1 MTKSAQPKPIKPTVD
16 IKTSDVNITWKGGL
30 VFFIGVVIII
40 AGLMYAIPRYR
51 VWSAEM
57 RGRAELSQ
65 AEFNKQIIV
74 REAEAR
80 LEAERLNAQAEVA
93 RAQGAAEAMYA
104 VQDAL
109 TETYIRYLW
118 VRTMEGNPNTIYIP
132 TEAGLPILEAGLRPT
147 PSN

>member
-1 MTKSAQPKPIKPTVD
+1 MTKPPTPKTQNAQSPELT
-16 IKTSDVNITWKGGL
+16 
-30 VFFIGVVIII
+30 IGVGAVVGSIIVIIGLI
-40 AGLMYAIPRYR
+40 ALAMWGLPRYR
-51 VWSAEM
+51 VWAAEM

-93 RAQGAAEAMYA
+93 RAEGAAQAMYA

-118 VRTMEGNPNTIYIP
+118 VRTMQDNQNIIYVP
-132 TEAGLPILEAGLRPT
+132 TEASLPILEAGQR
-147 PSN
+147 

>member
-1 MTKSAQPKPIKPTVD
+1 MANPRVTNM
-16 IKTSDVNITWKGGL
+16 DVKVTWQAGL
-30 VFFIGVVIII
+30 AFALVVVAVI

-51 VWSAEM
+51 VWAAEM

-93 RAQGAAEAMYA
+93 RAEGASEAMYA

-118 VRTMEGNPNTIYIP
+118 VRTMQGNQNIIYVP
-132 TEAGLPILEAGLRPT
+132 TEAGLPLLEAGQRP
-147 PSN
+147 